1 MDLNNDTFLVTF
13 SNEQDYLTALTGG
26 PWVILDHY
34 LVVHQWSP
42 SFRTGQ
48 KPYRSVVAWIQLPE
62 LPVHFYNREV
72 LFAIGN
78 LIGRTVKLDYHTE
91 HRQRGK
97 FARIAV
103 ELDMSKPV
111 PSRIHLDGFWQAVQ
125 YENLPLICFEC
136 GCVGHSDD
144 SCPSR
149 KPHSDM
155 EIVVA
160 QTSDRRTAADDST
173 PEPPP
178 GYGPW
183 MQVTRKSRKQS
194 GKVTP
199 SGEQNQKNRHNGQME
214 AGRQSSKTTSK
225 GNSQNQTVTSLRD
238 GNGKETAMT
247 EQRQGPST
255 NQKGKAIKE
264 TDSLKTSH
272 KNSVNKVWRPIGP
285 SEASSS
291 KDGRD
296 ILKPMVKPNA
306 TKNTEVSAS
315 VPSGPI
321 TQILGPNNT
330 KIQVVAVPSLQ
341 LLAKENVDPN
351 KAPSSI
357 RQHYKKKLKENSPP
371 HGKTKGLSL
380 KSNKKA
386 VTVPTNAKRE
396 LKKELNRNVKN
407 AAFPITVQAIEAFFA
422 SNPSLAALAN
432 KQGTDGSD
440 DLMEER
446 TVEREAAENREL
458 IVGQQPTDS
467 NTTLAD

>member
-13 SNEQDYLTALTGG
+13 SNEQDYLTALIGG

-111 PSRIHLDGFWQAVQ
+111 PSRIHLDGFWQAVR

-155 EIVVA
+155 EIVMA
-160 QTSDRRTAADDST
+160 QTSDRRTAPDDST
-173 PEPPP
+173 PEPPS

-194 GKVTP
+194 GKVTL
-199 SGEQNQKNRHNGQME
+199 SGEQNQKNRHNDQSE
-214 AGRQSSKTTSK
+214 AGRQSSKTISK

-238 GNGKETAMT
+238 GNGKESAKT
-247 EQRQGPST
+247 EQPQGPST
-255 NQKGKAIKE
+255 SQKGKAIKE
-264 TDSLKTSH
+264 SDTLKTSH
-272 KNSVNKVWRPIGP
+272 KNNVNQVWRPIGS

-296 ILKPMVKPNA
+296 IVKPMEKPNA
-306 TKNTEVSAS
+306 TKNADRSTS

-330 KIQVVAVPSLQ
+330 KIQ
-341 LLAKENVDPN
+341 
-351 KAPSSI
+351 
-357 RQHYKKKLKENSPP
+357 ENSPP

-422 SNPSLAALAN
+422 KNPSLAALAN
-432 KQGTDGSD
+432 KQGTEGGD
-440 DLMEER
+440 DLMEEQI
-446 TVEREAAENREL
+446 VEREAAENREL

-467 NTTLAD
+467 STTLAD